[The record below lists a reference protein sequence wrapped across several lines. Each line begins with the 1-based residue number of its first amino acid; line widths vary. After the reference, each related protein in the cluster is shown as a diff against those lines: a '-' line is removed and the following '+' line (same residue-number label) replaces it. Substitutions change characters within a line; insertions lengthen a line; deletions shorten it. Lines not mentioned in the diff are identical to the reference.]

1 MPSFS
6 IIKKIFSIVHFTSF
20 SVLIAL
26 FFAADVYSQNVDS
39 LISLNS
45 DARGGYKALKT
56 IQSITM
62 EGKATLGN
70 QEATYKVYILRPNYI
85 RIDLIG
91 KSNKLFQTY
100 DGVDAWTLN
109 ENVDP
114 NKIEMMGY
122 QEKERL
128 VTEADID
135 GPLIN
140 YVEKG
145 HSVIL
150 DGIEIT
156 EGKKT
161 FVLLVTQSDGT
172 RKRLYLDEKSHLLVK
187 ESTYRTV
194 KGNSPLATNVIK
206 AESIF
211 EGYTKYEGYSLPKL
225 ISTFIDG
232 RLISILKIEKVE
244 FNTIKSKDFFS
255 KENIKQ
261 N

>member
-1 MPSFS
+1 MKSFS
-6 IIKKIFSIVHFTSF
+6 IFKRISTIVQLSSF
-20 SVLIAL
+20 SLLITL
-26 FFAADVYSQNVDS
+26 FLCGNIIAQNVDS

-45 DARGGYKALKT
+45 EARGGYKGLKS

-91 KSNKLFQTY
+91 KTNKLFQTY
-100 DGVDAWTLN
+100 DGKDAWTLN
-109 ENVDP
+109 ENIDP
-114 NKIEMMGY
+114 SKIEMMGF

-128 VTEADID
+128 ITEADID
-135 GPLIN
+135 GPLID
-140 YVEKG
+140 YAVKG
-145 HSVIL
+145 HSVVL
-150 DGIEIT
+150 EGVEIT

-172 RKRLYLDEKSHLLVK
+172 RKRLYLDEKNHLVVK

-194 KGNSPLATNVIK
+194 KGNSPLATTVIK

-211 EGYTKYEGYSLPKL
+211 EGYTNYDGYSLPKL
-225 ISTFIDG
+225 ISTYIDAK
-232 RLISILKIEKVE
+232 LISILKIEKVE
-244 FNTIKSKDFFS
+244 FNSIKSKNFFS
-255 KENIKQ
+255 KDNIKQ